1 MSGRVNE
8 ATVVGGMIAVFGL
21 FALGAGLAIE
31 ADAQGNA
38 NARIFPV
45 MGAGALVLLGALEF
59 RRGWQGGVRPLVL
72 SEDLRAVLSLLAL
85 AIGYTWLV
93 GKLGYLMSTGLVA
106 PLAMWLFGI
115 RHPLGLALAA
125 VICPAAY
132 HLIFFELMGVFPPF
146 GEWFD
151 LLDLI
156 QGGF

>member
-1 MSGRVNE
+1 MAGRVNE

-21 FALGAGLAIE
+21 FALGASLAIE

-85 AIGYTWLV
+85 AIGYIWLV

-156 QGGF
+156 QGAF